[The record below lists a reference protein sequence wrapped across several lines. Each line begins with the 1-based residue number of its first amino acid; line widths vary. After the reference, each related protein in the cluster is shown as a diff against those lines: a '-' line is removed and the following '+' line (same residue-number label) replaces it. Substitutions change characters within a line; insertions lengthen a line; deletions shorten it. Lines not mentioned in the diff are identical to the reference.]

1 MDGERYGQRSD
12 ARAINRRLSA
22 PEVMLYA
29 LIPLLPL
36 AAFLVL
42 GLAGWHIKDRAHL
55 VAVPAVMLS
64 LVLSLAA
71 FLEVV
76 SGSVISVPLYTWLT
90 SGNLDIHIG
99 LHIDRLTAVML
110 LLVTGV
116 SSLVHVYTIG
126 YMQGEPGYARFFS
139 YIALFTF
146 SMLMLVLA
154 DNLLQLFVFW
164 EAVGLCSYLLIG
176 HWYERASAC
185 AAATKAFVVNRVGDF
200 GFMLGLLLVWYQFDS
215 LNYLDI
221 FPAIHEATDLTMNLL
236 GPFGGTLEVSIFT
249 LIGLLLFAGAVGK
262 SAQVP
267 LHVWLPDAMEG
278 PTPISAL
285 IHAATMVTAG
295 VFMVA
300 RLAPIYNLSP
310 TAMSVVAVTG
320 AATMVL
326 GATIALTQTD
336 IKRVVAY
343 STVSQLGYMMMACG
357 LGAYASGMYHLLTH
371 GAFKALLFLGCGS
384 VIIALHH
391 EQDMR
396 HMGGLKDKLPIT
408 YWTFVIGSLAL
419 AGFPLTAGFFSKDD
433 ILVSAWSSGALGQ
446 VLALFG
452 LLTALLTAF
461 YSFRLVFVTFWG
473 PSRVD
478 PHHAEHL
485 HEPSQTITTPLI
497 ILAFLSILTG
507 YLGIPSF
514 LEPVFSTGSDAAAHH
529 GSAGIAIMIA
539 ATAMGLLG
547 IAAAYYVYVANPG
560 LPERLAQLWGS
571 LYRGSL
577 NKWYVDEAYD
587 HLFVRPT
594 YTAASELW
602 KRVDVNLIDGAVN
615 GIARGV
621 AWGGWLLRLI
631 QSGQTQHYALAMA
644 VGIVVIVTAFLIS

>member
-1 MDGERYGQRSD
+1 
-12 ARAINRRLSA
+12 
-22 PEVMLYA
+22 MLYA
-29 LIPLLPL
+29 LIPFLPL

-42 GLAGWHIKDRAHL
+42 GLGGSQIKDRAHL
-55 VAVPAVMLS
+55 IAVPAVLLS
-64 LVLSLAA
+64 LVLALSA
-71 FLEVV
+71 FFEVA
-76 SGSVISVPLYTWLT
+76 SGSVISVSLYTWLV
-90 SGNLDIHIG
+90 SGDLDIHIG

-110 LLVTGV
+110 LLVTVV
-116 SSLVHVYTIG
+116 SSLVHIYTIG
-126 YMQGEPGYARFFS
+126 YMHGDSGYARFFS

-154 DNLLQLFVFW
+154 DNLLQLFIFW

-185 AAATKAFVVNRVGDF
+185 AAATKAFLVNRVGDF
-200 GFMLGLLLVWYQFDS
+200 GFMLGMLLVWYHFGS

-236 GPFGGTLEVSIFT
+236 GPFGGVWDVSVFT
-249 LIGLLLFAGAVGK
+249 LIALLLFTGAVGK

-320 AATMVL
+320 AATMLL

-343 STVSQLGYMMMACG
+343 STVSQLGYMIMACG

-396 HMGGLKDKLPIT
+396 HMGGLKEKLPIT
-408 YWTFVIGSLAL
+408 YWTFVVGSLAL

-433 ILVSAWSSGALGQ
+433 ILVSAWLAGDLGR
-446 VLALFG
+446 VLTILG

-473 PSRVD
+473 PSHTD
-478 PHHAEHL
+478 PQHAAHIQ
-485 HEPSQTITTPLI
+485 EPSRTMTTPLL
-497 ILAFLSILTG
+497 ILAVFSVLTG

-514 LEPVFSTGSDAAAHH
+514 LEPVFSTRPEAAAQHGSD
-529 GSAGIAIMIA
+529 GFMIMLA

-547 IAAAYYVYVANPG
+547 IASAYYVYVLKPH
-560 LPERLAQLWGS
+560 LPDRLAGGLKS
-571 LYRGSL
+571 LYHASL
-577 NKWYVDEAYD
+577 NKWYVDELYD

-594 YTAASELW
+594 LKAASELW
-602 KRVDVNLIDGAVN
+602 KRVDVEVIDGAVN
-615 GIARGV
+615 GIARAI

-644 VGIVVIVTAFLIS
+644 VGIVVLTAYLLL

>member
-1 MDGERYGQRSD
+1 
-12 ARAINRRLSA
+12 
-22 PEVMLYA
+22 MLYT
-29 LIPLLPL
+29 LIPLFPL

-42 GLAGWHIKDRAHL
+42 GLTGSRIKDRAH
-55 VAVPAVMLS
+55 VIAVPAV
-64 LVLSLAA
+64 VLSFVFALSA
-71 FLEVV
+71 FVEVA
-76 SGSVISVPLYTWLT
+76 SGSVISVQLYTWLL
-90 SGNLDIHIG
+90 SGDLDIHIG

-116 SSLVHVYTIG
+116 SSLVHIYTIG
-126 YMQGEPGYARFFS
+126 YMHGDHGYARFFS

-154 DNLLQLFVFW
+154 DNLLQLFIFW

-185 AAATKAFVVNRVGDF
+185 AAATKAFLVNRVGDF
-200 GFMLGLLLVWYQFDS
+200 GFILGLLLVWYHFRS

-221 FPAIHEATDLTMNLL
+221 FPAIHEATELTMNLL
-236 GPFGGTLEVSIFT
+236 GPFGGIWDVSVFT
-249 LIGLLLFAGAVGK
+249 LIALLLFAGAVGK

-300 RLAPIYNLSP
+300 RLAPIYNASP

-343 STVSQLGYMMMACG
+343 STVSQLGYMIMACG

-391 EQDMR
+391 EQDIR

-408 YWTFVIGSLAL
+408 YWTFVVGSLAL

-433 ILVSAWSSGALGQ
+433 ILVSAWSSGELGRI
-446 VLALFG
+446 LTILGLF
-452 LLTALLTAF
+452 TALLTAF

-473 PSRVD
+473 MTRVD
-478 PHHAEHL
+478 PRHATHI
-485 HEPSQTITTPLI
+485 HEPSRTMTTPLL
-497 ILAFLSILTG
+497 ILAVFSVLTG

-514 LEPVFSTGSDAAAHH
+514 LDPVFSAGQPAAAQHDSD
-529 GSAGIAIMIA
+529 GFMIMLA
-539 ATAMGLLG
+539 ATGLGLFG
-547 IAAAYYVYVANPG
+547 IAAAYYAHVMNPD
-560 LPERLAQLWGS
+560 LPERLAGRWKT
-571 LYRGSL
+571 LYEASL
-577 NKWYVDEAYD
+577 NKWYVDELYD
-587 HLFVRPT
+587 RLVVRST
-594 YTAASELW
+594 LRAAAALW
-602 KRVDVNLIDGAVN
+602 KRVDVDIIDGAVN
-615 GIARGV
+615 GIARGI

-644 VGIVVIVTAFLIS
+644 LGILIITAYLML

>member
-1 MDGERYGQRSD
+1 
-12 ARAINRRLSA
+12 
-22 PEVMLYA
+22 MLYT
-29 LIPLLPL
+29 LIPLFPL

-42 GLAGWHIKDRAHL
+42 GLTGSRIKDRAH
-55 VAVPAVMLS
+55 VIAVPAV
-64 LVLSLAA
+64 VLSFVFALSA
-71 FLEVV
+71 FVEVA
-76 SGSVISVPLYTWLT
+76 SGSVISVPLYTWLL
-90 SGNLDIHIG
+90 SGDLDIHIG

-116 SSLVHVYTIG
+116 SSLVHIYTIG
-126 YMQGEPGYARFFS
+126 YMHGDHGYARFFS

-154 DNLLQLFVFW
+154 DNLLQLFIFW

-185 AAATKAFVVNRVGDF
+185 AAATKAFLVNRVGDF
-200 GFMLGLLLVWYQFDS
+200 GFILGLLLVWYHFRS

-221 FPAIHEATDLTMNLL
+221 FPAIHEATELTMNLL
-236 GPFGGTLEVSIFT
+236 GPFGGIWDVSVFT
-249 LIGLLLFAGAVGK
+249 LIALLLFAGAVGK

-300 RLAPIYNLSP
+300 RLAPIYNASP

-343 STVSQLGYMMMACG
+343 STVSQLGYMIMACG

-391 EQDMR
+391 EQDIR

-408 YWTFVIGSLAL
+408 YWTFVVGSLAL

-433 ILVSAWSSGALGQ
+433 ILVSAWSSGELGRI
-446 VLALFG
+446 LTILGLF
-452 LLTALLTAF
+452 TALLTAF

-473 PSRVD
+473 MTRVD
-478 PHHAEHL
+478 PRHATHI
-485 HEPSQTITTPLI
+485 HEPSRTMTTPLL
-497 ILAFLSILTG
+497 ILAVFSVLTG

-514 LEPVFSTGSDAAAHH
+514 LDPVFSAGQPAAAQHDSD
-529 GSAGIAIMIA
+529 GFMIMLA
-539 ATAMGLLG
+539 ATGLGLFG
-547 IAAAYYVYVANPG
+547 IAAAYYAHVMNPD
-560 LPERLAQLWGS
+560 LPERLARRWKT
-571 LYRGSL
+571 LYEASL
-577 NKWYVDEAYD
+577 NKWYVDELYD
-587 HLFVRPT
+587 RLVVRST
-594 YTAASELW
+594 LRAAAALW
-602 KRVDVNLIDGAVN
+602 KRVDVDIIDGAVN
-615 GIARGV
+615 GIARGI

-644 VGIVVIVTAFLIS
+644 MGILIITAYLML

>member
-1 MDGERYGQRSD
+1 
-12 ARAINRRLSA
+12 
-22 PEVMLYA
+22 MLYT
-29 LIPLLPL
+29 LIPLFPL

-42 GLAGWHIKDRAHL
+42 GLTGSRIKDRAH
-55 VAVPAVMLS
+55 VIAVPAV
-64 LVLSLAA
+64 VLSFVFALSA
-71 FLEVV
+71 FVEVA
-76 SGSVISVPLYTWLT
+76 SGSVISVPLYTWLL
-90 SGNLDIHIG
+90 SGDLDIHIG

-116 SSLVHVYTIG
+116 SSLVHIYTIG
-126 YMQGEPGYARFFS
+126 YMHGDHGYARFFS

-154 DNLLQLFVFW
+154 DNLLQLFIFW

-185 AAATKAFVVNRVGDF
+185 AAATKAFLVNRVGDF
-200 GFMLGLLLVWYQFDS
+200 GFILGLLLVWYHFRS

-221 FPAIHEATDLTMNLL
+221 FPAIHEATELTMNLL
-236 GPFGGTLEVSIFT
+236 GPFGGIWDVSVFT
-249 LIGLLLFAGAVGK
+249 LIALLLFAGAVGK

-300 RLAPIYNLSP
+300 RLAPIYNASP

-343 STVSQLGYMMMACG
+343 STVSQLGYMIMACG

-391 EQDMR
+391 EQDIR

-408 YWTFVIGSLAL
+408 YWTFVVGSLAL

-433 ILVSAWSSGALGQ
+433 ILVSAWSSGELGRI
-446 VLALFG
+446 LTILGLF
-452 LLTALLTAF
+452 TALLTAF

-473 PSRVD
+473 MTRVD
-478 PHHAEHL
+478 PRHATHI
-485 HEPSQTITTPLI
+485 HEPSRTMTTPLL
-497 ILAFLSILTG
+497 ILAVFSVLTG

-514 LEPVFSTGSDAAAHH
+514 LDPVFSAGQPAAAQHDSD
-529 GSAGIAIMIA
+529 GFMIMLA
-539 ATAMGLLG
+539 ATGLGLFG
-547 IAAAYYVYVANPG
+547 IAAAYYAHVMNPD
-560 LPERLAQLWGS
+560 LPERLAGRWKT
-571 LYRGSL
+571 LYEASL
-577 NKWYVDEAYD
+577 NKWYVDELYD
-587 HLFVRPT
+587 RLVVRST
-594 YTAASELW
+594 LRAAAALW
-602 KRVDVNLIDGAVN
+602 KRVDVDVIDGAVN
-615 GIARGV
+615 GIARGI

-644 VGIVVIVTAFLIS
+644 MGILIITAYLML

>member
-1 MDGERYGQRSD
+1 
-12 ARAINRRLSA
+12 
-22 PEVMLYA
+22 MLYA
-29 LIPLLPL
+29 LIPFLPL

-42 GLAGWHIKDRAHL
+42 GLGGSQIKDRAHL
-55 VAVPAVMLS
+55 IAVPAVLLS
-64 LVLSLAA
+64 LVLALSA
-71 FLEVV
+71 FFEVA
-76 SGSVISVPLYTWLT
+76 SGSVISVPLYTWLV
-90 SGNLDIHIG
+90 SGDLDIHIG

-110 LLVTGV
+110 LLVTVV
-116 SSLVHVYTIG
+116 SSLVHIYTIG
-126 YMQGEPGYARFFS
+126 YMHGDSGYARFFS

-154 DNLLQLFVFW
+154 DNLLQLFIFW

-185 AAATKAFVVNRVGDF
+185 AAATKAFLVNRVGDF
-200 GFMLGLLLVWYQFDS
+200 GFMLGMLLVWYHFGS

-236 GPFGGTLEVSIFT
+236 GPFGGVWDVSVFT
-249 LIGLLLFAGAVGK
+249 LIALLLFTGAVGK

-320 AATMVL
+320 AATMLL

-343 STVSQLGYMMMACG
+343 STVSQLGYMIMACG

-396 HMGGLKDKLPIT
+396 HMGGLKEKLPIT
-408 YWTFVIGSLAL
+408 HWTFVVGSLAL

-433 ILVSAWSSGALGQ
+433 ILVSAWLAGDLGR
-446 VLALFG
+446 VLTILG

-473 PSRVD
+473 PSHTD
-478 PHHAEHL
+478 PQHAAHIQ
-485 HEPSQTITTPLI
+485 EPSRTMTTPLL
-497 ILAFLSILTG
+497 ILAVFSVLTG

-514 LEPVFSTGSDAAAHH
+514 LEPVFSTGQEAAAQH
-529 GSAGIAIMIA
+529 GSDGFMIMLA
-539 ATAMGLLG
+539 ATTMGLLG
-547 IAAAYYVYVANPG
+547 IASAYYVYVLNPH
-560 LPERLAQLWGS
+560 LPDRLAGGLKS
-571 LYRGSL
+571 LYHASL
-577 NKWYVDEAYD
+577 NKWYVDELYD

-594 YTAASELW
+594 LKVASELW
-602 KRVDVNLIDGAVN
+602 KRVDVEVIDGAVN
-615 GIARGV
+615 GIARAI

-644 VGIVVIVTAFLIS
+644 VGIVVLTAYLLL